1 MYIYFFRYVST
12 SLDYSQ
18 SQCTRLDITGETSW
32 KIWTYSD
39 ISRRKLYNIHKA
51 RHPIIQHLLFSTF
64 TKYRTLSKRPT
75 LLFPDFLCQ
84 WRLALLFPHLA
95 RHLVLIQKVRQN
107 VPFSSRWGHFSR
119 ERSDTPFD
127 KIGGLNL
134 NPPCPF
140 FLMPNHWGWWKAGK
154 PSDRKVQ
161 IRRCCPMNRLQRFA
175 LKSAIVAGW
184 CP

>member
-12 SLDYSQ
+12 SSDYSQ

-75 LLFPDFLCQ
+75 LLFPDFFMSMEACIVVSAPSLPFSPYTEGASKCAFLFAMRPLFA
-84 WRLALLFPHLA
+84 WTVWHPLWENWGFKFKSPLSLFPNAKSLG
-95 RHLVLIQKVRQN
+95 V
-107 VPFSSRWGHFSR
+107 
-119 ERSDTPFD
+119 
-127 KIGGLNL
+127 
-134 NPPCPF
+134 
-140 FLMPNHWGWWKAGK
+140 
-154 PSDRKVQ
+154 
-161 IRRCCPMNRLQRFA
+161 
-175 LKSAIVAGW
+175 LKSWEAIGSESANS
-184 CP
+184 

>member
-1 MYIYFFRYVST
+1 MKLLERSGLIQTFQDGNFTIY
-12 SLDYSQ
+12 
-18 SQCTRLDITGETSW
+18 
-32 KIWTYSD
+32 
-39 ISRRKLYNIHKA
+39 
-51 RHPIIQHLLFSTF
+51 
-64 TKYRTLSKRPT
+64 TKRDT
-75 LLFPDFLCQ
+75 LLFNTFYLALSQSTELYPKGRHSYFPTFLCQ

-107 VPFSSRWGHFSR
+107 VPFYSRWGHFSR
-119 ERSDTPFD
+119 ERSDTPFE

-134 NPPCPF
+134 NPPPCPF

-161 IRRCCPMNRLQRFA
+161 IRRCCLMNRLQRFA